1 MVVIDAEVYRVYSCG
16 CRDAIE
22 GQIGSC
28 ADLLDEL
35 PSDGLSGMVED
46 LPEEGAG
53 TIGVDL
59 SSRQIIKKKIDR
71 RPTARELVLL
81 RLYALADSGEGV
93 FCTGAKP
100 KGETSEADEG

>member
-46 LPEEGAG
+46 LPEEGAS
-53 TIGVDL
+53 TIGIERRSGDGL
-59 SSRQIIKKKIDR
+59 SFELDR